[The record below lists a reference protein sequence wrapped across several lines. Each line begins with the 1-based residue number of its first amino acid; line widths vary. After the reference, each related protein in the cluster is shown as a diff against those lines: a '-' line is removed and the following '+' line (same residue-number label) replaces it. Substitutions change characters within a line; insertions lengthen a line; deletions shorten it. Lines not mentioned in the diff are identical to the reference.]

1 MMRKLRLHQ
10 AGILLSVLVL
20 CLFPCQAAMAETI
33 GTCVFDEAGL
43 FSQDEIGRIDEE
55 IKELE
60 AETDMD
66 YLILTIDDA
75 EGKTSQEYADD
86 YYEASGFGTHG
97 NYSGMLYLIDMDNRE
112 IWISTEGDMMRYLTD
127 ERIDAILDHAFD
139 KVADGD
145 FADSALSV
153 LQDAGS
159 YIASGIPDN
168 QYHYSSE
175 TGEVDPYHRRG
186 FPILALVIGLV
197 AGLAAALVTFFGI
210 KGKYQLTFETYRYPL
225 SEKSDLKLTVSE
237 DRLVNQ
243 FVTHRKIPKNPP
255 SSSSGSRSSSGRT
268 TTHRSG
274 SGRVHGGGGRKF

>member
-1 MMRKLRLHQ
+1 MMRRLKLHQ
-10 AGILLSVLVL
+10 VSIILSVLVL

-33 GTCVFDEAGL
+33 HTCVFDEAGL
-43 FSQDEIGRIDEE
+43 FSQDDIARMDEE
-55 IKELE
+55 IKGLK

-66 YLILTIDDA
+66 YVVLTIDDA

-86 YYEASGFGTHG
+86 YYEATGFGTHG
-97 NYSGMLYLIDMDNRE
+97 NYSGMLYLIDMENRE

-127 ERIDAILDHAFD
+127 ERIDVILDHAFD

-145 FADSALSV
+145 YAGSALSV

-175 TGEVDPYHRRG
+175 TGEVDPYFQRG
-186 FPILALVIGLV
+186 FPILALVFGLIAGLV
-197 AGLAAALVTFFGI
+197 AALGTFFGI
-210 KGKYQLTFETYRYPL
+210 KGKYQLTFETYHYPL

-243 FVTHRKIPKNPP
+243 FITHRKLPKNPP
-255 SSSSGSRSSSGRT
+255 SSSSGGRSSSGRT
-268 TTHRSG
+268 TTHRSS
-274 SGRVHGGGGRKF
+274 SGRVHSGGGRKF